1 MELNK
6 FQTPITDELIASLTK
21 EEQDSFYDYIHNVE
35 FIRRCISADR
45 KHAKDLPKNEN
56 GRIIIDICNPH
67 ILENMEYFRPAGNH
81 YKQHGVYTKLRPNGN
96 PNSEFGRFLQTELDR
111 CWEGYTRE
119 SDGEW
124 IPGELYFYW
133 NYTPILLS
141 EVIEGT
147 SQADR
152 VEDFP
157 NIWESTYIWAHYMEQ
172 AKRGGI
178 YNDFKGGEDAVVIA
192 RRGVGKSYFMASVLA
207 RIFTIGASK
216 KVRKKV
222 KGLVVAYEK
231 EYLTKDGI
239 LNKYV
244 GMIDFLSNNTQFPS
258 ARIKNSIGEM
268 SWKMGY
274 VDATGGTERGTLN
287 EVLGLSA
294 RDNPDKVRGKRSHE
308 VIYEE
313 FGSFPKFI
321 ETWITSEY
329 NVREGDISFGRRM
342 AIGTGGTEGADFS
355 GALELIYNPKGYH
368 VYGLTN
374 VFDKNTRGKNTTVL
388 FLGAYLNRKGFYN
401 EDGVSDIVGA
411 IISELKA
418 RTIIKY
424 NSGDPM
430 SLTRRKA
437 EMPITLQEA
446 IMRRDSTLYPVADIT
461 DVINEIDLNSR
472 HWDNMWIG
480 KLTLSNGEV
489 HWAPDVE
496 TNVIKD
502 FPHKD
507 NKLDGAIC
515 IHKMPQTDSSGR
527 VPWGRY
533 IAGIDPYDDDSSTT
547 MSLGSLY
554 ILDLWTD
561 ELVFEYTGRPTFADD
576 FYENCRRAL
585 IMYNAECNYEN
596 NKKGLFTYFS
606 KHNALYLLA
615 DTLEFLRDKEMV
627 KGALYGNKAKGL
639 NATDPI
645 NAYARRCIRDWLLK
659 PIIEYQTEEING
671 DIVQNEII
679 KKNLTRIPFK
689 ALLRE
694 LSQWNPDGNFDR
706 HDALGMLMLIRE
718 DKLRLI
724 GEKSPSEAAAERE
737 ADYLGDDDF
746 FKNNYGISKLDSYY
760 NRMSNQ
766 VLQS

>member
-1 MELNK
+1 MDLNE

-21 EEQDSFYDYIHNVE
+21 EEQDSFYDYINNVE
-35 FIRRCISADR
+35 FIKRCISSNR
-45 KHAKDLPKNEN
+45 KRAKDLERTAD
-56 GRIIIDICNPH
+56 GRIVVDICNPH
-67 ILENMEYFRPAGNH
+67 ILENMEYFRPAANH
-81 YKQHGVYTKLRPNGN
+81 YKKHGTYTNLRPNGN
-96 PNSEFGRFLQTELDR
+96 PNSEFGVFLRTELER

-133 NYTPILLS
+133 NYSQILLS
-141 EVIEGT
+141 QTIEGT
-147 SQADR
+147 AQADR

-157 NIWESTYIWAHYMEQ
+157 EIWEATYLWAHYMEQ
-172 AKRGGI
+172 AKKGGV
-178 YNDFKGGEDAVVIA
+178 YNDYKGGEDAVVIA
-192 RRGVGKSYFMASVLA
+192 RRGVGKSYFMAAVLA
-207 RIFTIGASK
+207 RIFTIGSTK

-239 LNKYV
+239 LNKFV
-244 GMIDFLSNNTQFPS
+244 SMIDFLANNTQFPS

-274 VDATGGTERGTLN
+274 VDAVGGTEKGTLN
-287 EVLGLSA
+287 EILGLSA

-313 FGSFPKFI
+313 FGSFPKFL
-321 ETWITSEY
+321 ETWVTSEY
-329 NVREGDISFGRRM
+329 NVREGDFSFGRRM
-342 AIGTGGTEGADFS
+342 AIGTGGTEGSDFS
-355 GALELIYNPKGYH
+355 GALELLYNPKGYH
-368 VYGLTN
+368 VYGLPN
-374 VFDKNTRGKNTTVL
+374 VFDKNARGKNTTIL

-401 EDGVSDIVGA
+401 KDGVSDVIGA
-411 IISELKA
+411 LVSELKA
-418 RTIIKY
+418 RTLIKY
-424 NSGDPM
+424 NSSDPM
-430 SLTRRKA
+430 AITRRKA

-446 IMRRDSTLYPVADIT
+446 IMRRDSTLYPVADLT
-461 DVINEIDLNSR
+461 DTINEIDLYTR
-472 HWDNMWIG
+472 HWDELWIG
-480 KLTLSNGEV
+480 KLALTNGEV
-489 HWAPDVE
+489 VWSPDPEVS
-496 TNVIKD
+496 VIKD

-507 NKLDGAIC
+507 NKLEGAIC
-515 IHKMPQTDSSGR
+515 IRQMPQTDSTGR

-533 IAGIDPYDDDSSTT
+533 IAGIDPYDDDASST

-561 ELVFEYTGRPTFADD
+561 ELVLEYTGRPTFAED

-585 IMYNAECNYEN
+585 MMYNAECNYEN

-606 KHNALYLLA
+606 KHNSLYLLS
-615 DTLEFLRDKEMV
+615 DTLEFLKDKEMM
-627 KGALYGNKAKGL
+627 KGGLYGNKAKGT
-639 NATDPI
+639 NASDAI
-645 NAYARRCIRDWLLK
+645 KAYARRCIRDWLLK
-659 PIIEYQTEEING
+659 PKVKYIE
-671 DIVQNEII
+671 DLSHNEPEPIEVTV
-679 KKNLTRIPFK
+679 KNLTHIPFK

-706 HDALGMLMLIRE
+706 HDALAMLMLIRE
-718 DKLRLI
+718 DKLRLL
-724 GEKSPSEAAAERE
+724 GDMTASEAAAERDL
-737 ADYLGDDDF
+737 DYLGDDEF
-746 FKNNYGISKLDSYY
+746 FKNNYRTGKEDSYH